1 MRSLYVHA
9 MAFYDMY
16 QDDIGRFANYE
27 ASFSYFPIN
36 HFHSQSYAGQEDYV
50 IARMYLAEEKF
61 ADLKPNC
68 QLIYQSKNKNL
79 KLLRRQQATVV
90 DRSGWRRGNGEQL
103 TIHFDFQPTGGE
115 TAEGHHAIGK
125 GTNYVSGHLAGLHVR
140 LVNNIKATKR

>member
-79 KLLRRQQATVV
+79 KILRR
-90 DRSGWRRGNGEQL
+90 
-103 TIHFDFQPTGGE
+103 
-115 TAEGHHAIGK
+115 
-125 GTNYVSGHLAGLHVR
+125 
-140 LVNNIKATKR
+140 